1 MMTGVISG
9 EINSPITA
17 LRAGIA
23 EFASPRAA
31 KVPSEV
37 ASRVAETPMTKLL
50 TKARVHTS
58 SSIMLRYQR
67 SEYASGSKLS
77 MPSVNV
83 KYGSALKLS
92 GTITKMGVT
101 KKTNAAVQNAR

>member
-50 TKARVHTS
+50 DQGTS
-58 SSIMLRYQR
+58 PY
-67 SEYASGSKLS
+67 
-77 MPSVNV
+77 VV
-83 KYGSALKLS
+83 FD
-92 GTITKMGVT
+92 
-101 KKTNAAVQNAR
+101 NAAVPTQ

>member
-1 MMTGVISG
+1 MTGVIIG

-17 LRAGIA
+17 RRAGMA

-31 KVPSEV
+31 RVPSEV

-50 TKARVHTS
+50 TKARVHTPS
-58 SSIMLRYQR
+58 SKMLRYQR
-67 SEYASGSKLS
+67 SEYASGSRLS

-92 GTITKMGVT
+92 GTITKIGAT